1 MRIAQVITATSG
13 GIGRHVVSLVARL
26 VERGHAVRI
35 YGPADSVRAHRLD
48 DLGADIFPLA
58 GLGRLGGA
66 DVVHAHGYKAGAIA
80 VPVCRLRRVPLIVTW
95 HNAVIGQGWQAIVGR
110 VLQTIVARGAD
121 VTLGASSDLVVEA
134 HRLGAR
140 DARLAP
146 VAAPALGPP
155 EVPREVTRHELG
167 LTDGDVIILTV
178 SRLAPQKNLGL
189 LLDIARRVV
198 DHPELTFV
206 VAGDGPQ
213 RDELAERAR
222 AEGSKIRLLGHR
234 DDIASLLTAAD
245 VALLT
250 STWEA
255 RALVAQEAVL
265 AGVPVVSTRVH
276 GIEELVGS
284 AAVLV
289 APGDVE
295 EAARHVIALADSPDK
310 RRRLRE
316 AGLHQAAT
324 WPDEDAVV
332 DNLVKAYADL
342 TRHRRYKGFW
352 DDSGGFTV

>member
-1 MRIAQVITATSG
+1 MMRIAQVITATSG

-276 GIEELVGS
+276 GIEELVGD
-284 AAVLV
+284 AAVFFDRDD
-289 APGDVE
+289 PGQ
-295 EAARHVIALADSPDK
+295 AARELLHLAGNPERRAALRTAA
-310 RRRLRE
+310 RTR
-316 AGLHQAAT
+316 AAT
-324 WPDEDAVV
+324 WPTEDQVV
-332 DNLVKAYADL
+332 DDLVVLYQKLA
-342 TRHRRYKGFW
+342 TGTGR
-352 DDSGGFTV
+352 